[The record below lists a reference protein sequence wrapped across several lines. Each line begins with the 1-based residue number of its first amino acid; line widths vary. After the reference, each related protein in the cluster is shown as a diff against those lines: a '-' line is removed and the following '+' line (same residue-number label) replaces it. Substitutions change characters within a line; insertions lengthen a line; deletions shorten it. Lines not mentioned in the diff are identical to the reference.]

1 MMSTAYR
8 APADA
13 SSEDEWEDSD
23 CEDATPAEFSSN
35 LHPPTKSTK
44 TGKRKR
50 TESDDELIDD
60 DDDDDD
66 DELIDTL
73 ARELLGDGNVK
84 KPRTDEASLATP
96 EEPKKL
102 TELRRGVKFEHFNLA
117 ETGAVVWRD
126 EPAQGNDPTIVWD
139 GQMPGGATEWFVL
152 SIWFGGQR
160 ATNTV
165 IATPEFKKGLFL
177 TQHQERHQDHE
188 LAKNQLWIRA
198 DTLKNK
204 ANKIVFHKK
213 RWPLGRHYMSSTSS
227 KHVPMFMM
235 TLAPFVDGKVDMDRA
250 VRTENFRICSK
261 RQPAQLRAVRGLPTT
276 GHVTTGNIRRNK
288 HIARLETENRAHAAQ
303 VVKVNA
309 DNRRLAIRDTQHTKG
324 FEHLLNV
331 AKHMK
336 ANLTQNDSL
345 TLEVLKFVSGHIKT
359 TARSKRAM
367 C

>member
-1 MMSTAYR
+1 MMSTASA
-8 APADA
+8 APAHA
-13 SSEDEWEDSD
+13 SSEDEWEDSEW
-23 CEDATPAEFSSN
+23 EDITSTPVTGGPTSN
-35 LHPPTKSTK
+35 MEPPTES
-44 TGKRKR
+44 GKRKR
-50 TESDDELIDD
+50 PDSDVDEDSDD
-60 DDDDDD
+60 DDD
-66 DELIDTL
+66 LIDAL
-73 ARELLGDGNVK
+73 AQQLLGDDARPVK
-84 KPRTDEASLATP
+84 KARADEIGQKPL
-96 EEPKKL
+96 KL
-102 TELRRGVKFEHFNLA
+102 SDLRRGFKFEHFNLA

-139 GQMPGGATEWFVL
+139 GELEGDETEWFVL

-160 ATNTV
+160 TGNMTIKA
-165 IATPEFKKGLFL
+165 PEFKKGLFL
-177 TQHQERHQDHE
+177 TQHQERHQDHK

-204 ANKIVFHKK
+204 AHKVVFHKK
-213 RWPLGRHYMSSTSS
+213 RWPLGRHYMSSTGS

-235 TLAPFVDGKVDMDRA
+235 TLAPFVAGKVDTDRA

-261 RQPAQLRAVRGLPTT
+261 RQPAQLRAVRGLPAT
-276 GHVTTGNIRRNK
+276 GQSTTGNIRRNK

-303 VVKVNA
+303 VVKVNV
-309 DNRRLAIRDTQHTKG
+309 DNRRLTIRDVQHTKG

-336 ANLTQNDSL
+336 GNLTQNDSL